1 MTVSP
6 YLDGILPEFPGS
18 CRSVPLLRTKIS
30 KPTEPKVE
38 IIGNTSVRSWLLG
51 VKGNGA
57 TPASTL
63 WFPDPWQKILVAEFS
78 LSGQLVRS
86 RNSATLE
93 TEWWF
98 LLMPGWIFDR
108 SKCYLSLGRQKPILL
123 GLCIASSCVSII
135 MMASERGH
143 LV

>member
-18 CRSVPLLRTKIS
+18 GGSVPLLRTKTS

-63 WFPDPWQKILVAEFS
+63 WFPDP
-78 LSGQLVRS
+78 
-86 RNSATLE
+86 
-93 TEWWF
+93 
-98 LLMPGWIFDR
+98 
-108 SKCYLSLGRQKPILL
+108 
-123 GLCIASSCVSII
+123 
-135 MMASERGH
+135 
-143 LV
+143 